1 MRTPHPADDEDDVE
15 HAAEE
20 HDREEELQALGAG
33 ELEGDEAEELGSAK
47 PDSSEAFHNCT
58 SRSRTRS
65 GEQRG
70 GDTHEKGKVVAIV
83 PRPRGHE
90 RDCLASVAAFIILP
104 TRGLCTHRRDPH
116 EHDGVLAP
124 EALDDGRRHGDF
136 WSKR

>member
-1 MRTPHPADDEDDVE
+1 MKE
-15 HAAEE
+15 
-20 HDREEELQALGAG
+20 AG
-33 ELEGDEAEELGSAK
+33 
-47 PDSSEAFHNCT
+47 
-58 SRSRTRS
+58 RS
-65 GEQRG
+65 

-90 RDCLASVAAFIILP
+90 RDCLASVAAFRLFP
-104 TRGLCTHRRDPH
+104 RGVHTYRRNPH